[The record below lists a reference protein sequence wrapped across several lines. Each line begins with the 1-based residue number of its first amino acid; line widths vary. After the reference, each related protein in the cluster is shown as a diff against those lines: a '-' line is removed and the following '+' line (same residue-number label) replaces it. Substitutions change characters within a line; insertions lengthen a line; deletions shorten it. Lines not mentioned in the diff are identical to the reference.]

1 MSLSIHPT
9 ASGAPMFPKFT
20 LAALAACAALLA
32 PGAALAQQK
41 FMTIGTGGVTGVYY
55 AAGGAICR
63 LVNKDRA
70 KHGIRCS
77 VESTGGSV
85 FNINTIKAG
94 ELDLGFAQS
103 DVHFNATKGINQFKD
118 GGAYGDLRAVFSVH
132 PEPFTVLAR
141 KEAGIKSFADFKG
154 KRFNVGNP
162 GSGTRASMEEL
173 LAALGWKLGDF
184 SLASELKADEHGP
197 ALCDGK
203 IDGFFYAVGHPSANI
218 QDPTTSCGAQLVSI
232 AGPAIDK
239 LVADKP
245 YYAKATIPGGLYPN
259 NPNPAQTYG
268 VLATVVASSKTPA
281 DTVYQVVKA
290 VFDNFDEFKRLHP
303 ALANLNPASMAKD
316 GLSAPLHEG
325 AVRYY
330 KEKGWIK

>member
-1 MSLSIHPT
+1 MHTVGT
-9 ASGAPMFPKFT
+9 APSRRLGGLVAAAALALGT
-20 LAALAACAALLA
+20 LAAIPAAQ
-32 PGAALAQQK
+32 AQQK
-41 FMTIGTGGVTGVYY
+41 FVTIGTGGVTGVYY

-85 FNINTIKAG
+85 FNVNTIKGG
-94 ELDLGFAQS
+94 ELDLGFSQS
-103 DVHFNATKGINQFKD
+103 DVQFNAVKGQAQFKD
-118 GGAYGDLRAVFSVH
+118 GAFSDLRAVFSVH
-132 PEPFTVLAR
+132 PEPFTLLTRRDSGVKTFTDL
-141 KEAGIKSFADFKG
+141 KG
-154 KRFNVGNP
+154 KRVNVGNP

-173 LAALGWKLGDF
+173 LGALGWSMKDF

-203 IDGFFYAVGHPSANI
+203 IEAFFYAVGHPSANI
-218 QDPTTSCGAQLVSI
+218 QDPTTTCGARLASI
-232 AGPAIDK
+232 AGPAVDK
-239 LVADKP
+239 LVADRP
-245 YYAKATIPGGLYPN
+245 YYAKVTIPGGLYPN
-259 NPNPAQTYG
+259 NPEPAQTYG
-268 VLATVVASSKTPA
+268 VLATVVASAKTPA

-290 VFDNFDEFKRLHP
+290 VFDNFDEFRKLHP
-303 ALANLNPASMAKD
+303 ALANLSPENMVKD

-330 KEKGWIK
+330 RERGWLK

>member
-1 MSLSIHPT
+1 MSGKFVLKALAAT
-9 ASGAPMFPKFT
+9 AT
-20 LAALAACAALLA
+20 LAAAVASA
-32 PGAALAQQK
+32 PAVAQQK
-41 FMTIGTGGVTGVYY
+41 FVTIGTGGVTGVYY

-85 FNINTIKAG
+85 FNVNTIKAG
-94 ELDLGFAQS
+94 ELDLGFTQS
-103 DVHFNATKGINQFKD
+103 DVLFDAVQGVGQFKD
-118 GGAYGDLRAVFSVH
+118 AGAMGDLRAVFAVH
-132 PEPFTVLAR
+132 PEPFTVVAR
-141 KEAGIKSFADFKG
+141 KEANITKFEDFKG

-162 GSGTRASMEEL
+162 GSGTRSSMEEML
-173 LAALGWKLGDF
+173 SAMGWKLSDF

-203 IDGFFYAVGHPSANI
+203 VDGFFYGVGHPSANI
-218 QDPTTSCGAQLVSI
+218 QDPTTSCGAKLVSLT
-232 AGPAIDK
+232 GPVVDK

-245 YYAKATIPGGLYPN
+245 YYAKVTIPAGLYPN
-259 NPNPAQTYG
+259 NPQATNTYG

-281 DTVYQVVKA
+281 DTVYAVTKA
-290 VFDNFDEFKRLHP
+290 VFDNFDEFKKLHP
-303 ALANLNPASMAKD
+303 ALANLTPQSMVKD

-325 AVRYY
+325 AARYY
-330 KEKGWIK
+330 KEKGWIQ

>member
-1 MSLSIHPT
+1 MS
-9 ASGAPMFPKFT
+9 GKFV
-20 LAALAACAALLA
+20 LKALAATASLAAAMVAA
-32 PGAALAQQK
+32 PAVAQQK
-41 FMTIGTGGVTGVYY
+41 FVTIGTGGVTGVYY

-85 FNINTIKAG
+85 FNVNTIKGG
-94 ELDLGFAQS
+94 ELDLGFTQS
-103 DVHFNATKGINQFKD
+103 DVQYNAVKGVGQFKD
-118 GGAYGDLRAVFSVH
+118 AGAVSDLRAVFAVH
-132 PEPFTVLAR
+132 PEPFTVVAR
-141 KEAGIKSFADFKG
+141 KEANISKFEDFKG

-162 GSGTRASMEEL
+162 GSGTRSSAEEL
-173 LAALGWKLGDF
+173 LSAMGWKLGDF

-203 IDGFFYAVGHPSANI
+203 VDGFIYGVGHPSANI
-218 QDPTTSCGAQLVSI
+218 QDPTTSCGAKLVPLT
-232 AGPAIDK
+232 GPVIDK

-245 YYAKATIPGGLYPN
+245 YYAKVSIPAGLYPN
-259 NPNPAQTYG
+259 NPQATATYG
-268 VLATVVASSKTPA
+268 VLATVVASAKTPPE
-281 DTVYQVVKA
+281 TVYQVTKA
-290 VFDNFDEFKRLHP
+290 VFENFDEFKKLHP
-303 ALANLNPASMAKD
+303 ALANLSPQNMIKD

-330 KEKGWIK
+330 KEKGWMQ